1 MEEEIKRLSQRID
14 KLENIYEVINKL
26 SVSVE
31 KLAIETKYLRED
43 QNRLANRVDSLESK
57 PEKRYDSAITAVI
70 TSVVG
75 AIIGAIMA
83 LIIKK

>member
-1 MEEEIKRLSQRID
+1 MEEEIKRINQRLD

-26 SVSVE
+26 TVSME

-43 QNRLANRVDSLESK
+43 QNALVNRVNILEGK
-57 PEKRYDSAITAVI
+57 PEKRWDTVIAAII

-75 AIIGAIMA
+75 ALIGAIMA
-83 LIIKK
+83 LIIRK